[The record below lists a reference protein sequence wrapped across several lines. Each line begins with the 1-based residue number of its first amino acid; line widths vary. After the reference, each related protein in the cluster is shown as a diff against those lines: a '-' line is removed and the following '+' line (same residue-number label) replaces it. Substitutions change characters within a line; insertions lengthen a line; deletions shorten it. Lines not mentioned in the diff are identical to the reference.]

1 MQVICP
7 SLIRWP
13 SNGDCLKEI
22 ELQVEKRSVGNPS
35 AVRILLP
42 DDCGLSFC
50 CLVAKES
57 LISSS
62 LSSIPVVQKYLS
74 ISLNIFE
81 LVLQLNYYLRH
92 RRLSNRCV
100 VRIWTSSSDCAVR
113 WCR

>member
-22 ELQVEKRSVGNPS
+22 ELQVEKRSVSNPS

-42 DDCGLSFC
+42 DDCGLLFC

-62 LSSIPVVQKYLS
+62 LSSIPDVHKYLS

-81 LVLQLNYYLRH
+81 LLP
-92 RRLSNRCV
+92 S
-100 VRIWTSSSDCAVR
+100 TSEAFESLCGSHLDVFQ
-113 WCR
+113 